1 MKRADVLLYIILIF
15 LILYWRNILFN
26 EENENDNIRSGL
38 LNGLVKATMRKCFT
52 PRRNKPLNLVKKSLL
67 CLLLICCGDI
77 EQCPGPIY
85 SSVLR
90 NICTTRGLKIA
101 HLNAQGLSTAYN
113 GICLLH
119 GENPEIDVLTLSET
133 HLNSNIDNN
142 NELYKIPGYV
152 FVRRNRHEG
161 IVVGVAMYIKETLN

>member
-15 LILYWRNILFN
+15 LILYWRNILFK
-26 EENENDNIRSGL
+26 EENDIRSGL
-38 LNGLVKATMRKCFT
+38 LNGLVKVTMRKCFT

-152 FVRRNRHEG
+152 FLRRNRHEG